1 MRRMNWVLAALAAV
15 AMGTGSAALAQGYP
29 DRPVRVIVGFTAGS
43 ATDITARI
51 MAQKLSEAWKVPV
64 TVENITGSSG
74 AIGVDRVA
82 KSAPDG
88 YTLMWTGSA
97 AVTIVP
103 ALQGTPFDPVKDIS
117 PISVAIAMPSIFA
130 VNNDVPVK
138 SLAEFIALAKKEPGK
153 LSYATP
159 GVGTPQHIAGEMLK
173 KMAGIDIV
181 HVPYRGAQ
189 FIDVIGG
196 RVTSTL
202 QNAGAMLPVVQEGKL
217 RGIAVT
223 SLKRSPKMP
232 ELPTVVE
239 QGFPGFEAL
248 SWFGFLAPAGTSA
261 EVIQKVHQETVRT
274 LKMPDVAERFSK
286 LGLEIVGSTPAEMGG
301 VIKTDLEKW
310 TKVIK
315 EAGITTPK

>member
-1 MRRMNWVLAALAAV
+1 MQRMNWVLAALAAV
-15 AMGTGSAALAQGYP
+15 AMGTGGAALAQGYP
-29 DRPVRVIVGFTAGS
+29 DRPVRIIVGFTAGS

-82 KSAPDG
+82 KAAPDG

-103 ALQGTPFDPVKDIS
+103 ALQGAAFDPVKDVA
-117 PISVAIAMPSIFA
+117 PISLALTMPSIFA
-130 VNNDVPVK
+130 VNNDVPVQ

-189 FIDVIGG
+189 FTDVIGG

-232 ELPTVVE
+232 DLPTVVE

-248 SWFGFLAPAGTSA
+248 SWFGFLAPAGTPA
-261 EVIQKVHQETVRT
+261 EVIQKVHQETVKT